1 MLEKE
6 IILTPLRDH
15 RLPPLKSPHRTRLE
29 FVCFLLVLNQ
39 LEGGARWQQLKGQ
52 RRPLRGFRVM
62 LTLAEMELSSLE
74 RGGTTTV
81 STYEHS
87 EFSQEGIGP
96 ADEQRNHH
104 CHHHPNAPSYM
115 PRHAV
120 WWRGAA
126 TTELIVVIYLLNKSH
141 VGCCL
146 SSSPWIFIHFVHLSA
161 SGGSVLTVCTFV
173 LCSVNCSH
181 PEFDCY
187 CSLLITRLS
196 LQLQRCE
203 KTYLTGKARISCKAN
218 ESGTT

>member
-1 MLEKE
+1 MNTLNSVKKASDPPTSNG
-6 IILTPLRDH
+6 IITVIIIQTLRHICHVMPYGGGGGDH
-15 RLPPLKSPHRTRLE
+15 RAY
-29 FVCFLLVLNQ
+29 CC
-39 LEGGARWQQLKGQ
+39 
-52 RRPLRGFRVM
+52 
-62 LTLAEMELSSLE
+62 
-74 RGGTTTV
+74 
-81 STYEHS
+81 Y
-87 EFSQEGIGP
+87 
-96 ADEQRNHH
+96 
-104 CHHHPNAPSYM
+104 Y
-115 PRHAV
+115 
-120 WWRGAA
+120 
-126 TTELIVVIYLLNKSH
+126 IYLLNKSH
-141 VGCCL
+141 VGSCL